1 MDERPADAAR
11 RALRAAREQQ
21 TRTPEGPED
30 HRKPVPGDPAG
41 AGSRPGDAARDA
53 LRRAVNARRGDDTG
67 AQARKLLAH
76 VAGHPEETVTD
87 LARTLAT
94 TRAV

>member
-21 TRTPEGPED
+21 SRTPDGSAD

-41 AGSRPGDAARDA
+41 AGNRPGDAARDA
-53 LRRAVNARRGDDTG
+53 LRRAVNARRGDG
-67 AQARKLLAH
+67 AADD
-76 VAGHPEETVTD
+76 G
-87 LARTLAT
+87 AT
-94 TRAV
+94 TRDAD